1 MTAISIGNAL
11 FSKTRQKVLSL
22 LFGRPDQSFY
32 LNEIV
37 RLSDMGKGTIM
48 RELQGLQSAG
58 LILVERI
65 GNQNHFRANKNS
77 PVYDDLRAIVRKTF
91 GVSDVIK
98 SALQPI
104 DAQLHQVFIY
114 GSVARAEDTANSDID
129 LLLTG
134 EDLAY
139 AEVMG
144 LLGDAEKSLGRTI
157 NPTIYEPDQFK
168 DKLRRENT
176 FLTRVMDQPRLWIK
190 GETDD
195 IDQSG

>member
-1 MTAISIGNAL
+1 
-11 FSKTRQKVLSL
+11 
-22 LFGRPDQSFY
+22 
-32 LNEIV
+32 
-37 RLSDMGKGTIM
+37 MGKGTIM